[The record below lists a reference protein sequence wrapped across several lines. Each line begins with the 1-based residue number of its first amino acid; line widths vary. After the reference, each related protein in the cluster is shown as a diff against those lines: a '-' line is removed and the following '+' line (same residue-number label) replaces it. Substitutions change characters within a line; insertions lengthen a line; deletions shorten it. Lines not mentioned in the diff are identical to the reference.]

1 MSADIG
7 QLRSS
12 YRDQIHPLEN
22 LSIYLPGMLI
32 KMEYLDED
40 VDGVR
45 GVFRIHP
52 RLSLIEIWP
61 DTESAIMTIKEQ
73 LQVEEDMMEQI
84 YLKTIQKKARES
96 VMKARNERKSPSSND
111 MSIIRDTKIR
121 PEKTRRSMI
130 DEKYRIIKLSEIED
144 AVRSVQR
151 ETNQSR
157 EARQKYLEITLR
169 PEAPVKLARFSPVK
183 LIVEFI

>member
-1 MSADIG
+1 
-7 QLRSS
+7 
-12 YRDQIHPLEN
+12 
-22 LSIYLPGMLI
+22 ML
-32 KMEYLDED
+32 
-40 VDGVR
+40 
-45 GVFRIHP
+45 
-52 RLSLIEIWP
+52 
-61 DTESAIMTIKEQ
+61 
-73 LQVEEDMMEQI
+73 EQI